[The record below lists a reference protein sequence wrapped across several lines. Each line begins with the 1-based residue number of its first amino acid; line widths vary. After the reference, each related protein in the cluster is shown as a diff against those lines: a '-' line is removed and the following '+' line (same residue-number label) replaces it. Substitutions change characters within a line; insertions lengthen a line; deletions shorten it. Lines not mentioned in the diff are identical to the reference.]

1 MRRPFGLEGFNI
13 NNHFKTAIG
22 RAQRV
27 LARGAFMMLACLGF
41 MVGCA
46 NQSIDPA
53 EPVLAEVEAST
64 QVAID
69 LAPEPEVLAFPEG
82 TLLALLTAEVA
93 GYRGDY
99 QYALDQYLI
108 EAEKTLDPGVA
119 ARVTRLAAYMKA
131 DDKLYRAA
139 SLWVQADAGSLEA
152 HQFLADQ
159 LVKRALYVEAF
170 ETMRA
175 IDRLGGEAQFDYF
188 AYRVGR
194 MTTEDQRAL
203 LAGLDDMLRVNPNEP
218 QILFSKAAILE
229 ALGDGQAALDTA
241 DVLLGLKPTELNFII
256 LKANLLSDLNQKPA
270 ARSLLTDQLAMDP
283 DQPRLRLLLARLLF
297 EAQALPEARVQYQAL
312 HEIRPEDG
320 EILFA
325 LAMLSI
331 EQDDLDQARKHLGRL
346 VRTDQRV
353 SQAQYYLGLVAEKTG
368 DVALALREFAKV
380 AGGYEYLSAQGRIVE
395 LISVNQSLEDART
408 YLAQKK
414 IAHKALRPQFDL
426 IEGQLLSRVDAKE
439 ALFEHLDLA
448 IESQGGDIPLL
459 YFRAMS
465 GQKYDR
471 LDILERDLKQ
481 VLALD
486 PDNADAMNA
495 LGYTL
500 ADQTDRYD
508 EAYTL
513 IARALELKP
522 EEPAFIDSMGWVLY
536 RLNRFEE
543 SIRYLE
549 QALERFPNDEV
560 AAHLGEVLWQSGKTR
575 RAKKVWK
582 EALSETPDSA
592 FLQSVVKRF
601 LGS

>member
-1 MRRPFGLEGFNI
+1 MFLLMACCG
-13 NNHFKTAIG
+13 
-22 RAQRV
+22 V
-27 LARGAFMMLACLGF
+27 LA
-41 MVGCA
+41 GCA
-46 NQSIDPA
+46 SQAVDPVA
-53 EPVLAEVEAST
+53 PVLSEVNDSKEAVGST
-64 QVAID
+64 P
-69 LAPEPEVLAFPEG
+69 PEPEVMAFPEG

-131 DDKLYRAA
+131 DDKLYQAA
-139 SLWVQADAGSLEA
+139 SLWAQADPESLEA
-152 HQFLADQ
+152 HQCLADQ
-159 LVKRALYVEAF
+159 LVKRALYVDAL
-170 ETMRA
+170 ETMQT

-194 MTTEDQRAL
+194 MTQEDRQAL
-203 LAGLDDMLRVNPNEP
+203 LLGLNDMLTVNPNEP
-218 QILFSKAAILE
+218 QILFSKAALLE
-229 ALGDGQAALDTA
+229 ALGDGPAALETA
-241 DVLLGLKPTELNFII
+241 DTLLGLKPAELNFII
-256 LKANLLSDLNQKPA
+256 LKANLLSDLNQKQA
-270 ARSLLTDQLAMDP
+270 AQAFLSEQLAINP

-297 EAQALPEARVQYQAL
+297 EAQAFSDARVQYQIL

-331 EQDDLDQARKHLGRL
+331 EQADFAQARLHLGRL

-353 SQAQYYLGLVAEKTG
+353 NQAQYYLGLVAEKTG

-380 AGGYEYLSAQGRIVE
+380 DGGYEYLSAQGRIVE
-395 LISVNQSLEDART
+395 LISVNQSLEDARS
-408 YLAQKK
+408 YLAKK
-414 IAHKALRPQFDL
+414 KLAHNGLRSQFDL
-426 IEGQLLSRVDAKE
+426 IEGQLLSRVDAE
-439 ALFEHLDLA
+439 DALFEHLDEA
-448 IESQGGDIPLL
+448 IEAQAGDIPLL

-481 VLALD
+481 VLTLD
-486 PDNADAMNA
+486 PGNADAMNA
-495 LGYTL
+495 LGYTM

-508 EAYTL
+508 EAYVL
-513 IARALELKP
+513 IEKALRLKP
-522 EEPAFIDSMGWVLY
+522 EEPAFIDSMGLVLY
-536 RLNRFEE
+536 RLNRYEE
-543 SIRYLE
+543 AIDYLE
-549 QALERFPNDEV
+549 QAFERFPNDEV

-575 RAKKVWK
+575 RAKRVWK
-582 EALSETPDSA
+582 EALSETPDST

>member
-1 MRRPFGLEGFNI
+1 MACCGL
-13 NNHFKTAIG
+13 
-22 RAQRV
+22 
-27 LARGAFMMLACLGF
+27 LA
-41 MVGCA
+41 GCA
-46 NQSIDPA
+46 SQTVDPVA
-53 EPVLAEVEAST
+53 PGFSQVKKSTDAGVSTPLEPG
-64 QVAID
+64 
-69 LAPEPEVLAFPEG
+69 VLAFPEG

-99 QYALDQYLI
+99 QFALDQYLI

-131 DDKLYRAA
+131 DDKLYQAA
-139 SLWVQADAGSLEA
+139 SLWVQSDPESLEA

-159 LVKRALYVEAF
+159 LVKRALYVDAF
-170 ETMRA
+170 ETMQA

-194 MTTEDQRAL
+194 MTTEDQQDL
-203 LAGLDDMLRVNPNEP
+203 LLGLNDMLVVNPSEP
-218 QILFSKAAILE
+218 QILFSKAALLE
-229 ALGDGQAALDTA
+229 ALGDRPAALETA
-241 DVLLGLKPTELNFII
+241 DILLGLKPAELNFII
-256 LKANLLSDLNQKPA
+256 LKANLMSDLNQKQA
-270 ARSLLTDQLAMDP
+270 AQDLLSEQLVINP

-297 EAQALPEARVQYQAL
+297 EAQAFSDARVQYQIL

-320 EILFA
+320 EVLFA

-331 EQDDLDQARKHLGRL
+331 EQADFAQARLHLGRL

-353 SQAQYYLGLVAEKTG
+353 NQAQYYLGLVAEKTG

-380 AGGYEYLSAQGRIVE
+380 DAGYEYLSAQGRIVE
-395 LISVNQSLEDART
+395 LISVNRSLEDARS
-408 YLAQKK
+408 YLAKK
-414 IAHKALRPQFDL
+414 KRAHNGLRSQFDL
-426 IEGQLLSRVDAKE
+426 IEGQLLSRVEAEE
-439 ALFEHLDLA
+439 ALFEHLDEA
-448 IESQGGDIPLL
+448 IEAQAGDIPLL

-481 VLALD
+481 VLTLD
-486 PDNADAMNA
+486 PGNADAMNA

-508 EAYTL
+508 EAYAL
-513 IARALELKP
+513 IEKALRLKP

-536 RLNRFEE
+536 RLNRYEE
-543 SIRYLE
+543 AIDYLE
-549 QALERFPNDEV
+549 QAFERFPNDEV

-575 RAKKVWK
+575 RAKRVWK
-582 EALSETPDSA
+582 EALSETPDST

>member
-1 MRRPFGLEGFNI
+1 MFLLMACCG
-13 NNHFKTAIG
+13 
-22 RAQRV
+22 V
-27 LARGAFMMLACLGF
+27 LA
-41 MVGCA
+41 GCA
-46 NQSIDPA
+46 SQAVDPVA
-53 EPVLAEVEAST
+53 PVLSEVNDSKEAVGST
-64 QVAID
+64 P
-69 LAPEPEVLAFPEG
+69 PEPEVMAFPEG

-131 DDKLYRAA
+131 DDKLYQAA
-139 SLWVQADAGSLEA
+139 SLWAQADPESLEA

-159 LVKRALYVEAF
+159 LVKRALYVDAL
-170 ETMRA
+170 ETMQT

-194 MTTEDQRAL
+194 MTQEDRQAL
-203 LAGLDDMLRVNPNEP
+203 LLGLNDMLTVNPNEP
-218 QILFSKAAILE
+218 QILFSKAALLE
-229 ALGDGQAALDTA
+229 ALGDGPAALETA
-241 DVLLGLKPTELNFII
+241 DTLLGLKPAELNFVI
-256 LKANLLSDLNQKPA
+256 LKANLLSDLNQKQA
-270 ARSLLTDQLAMDP
+270 AQAFLSEQLAINP

-297 EAQALPEARVQYQAL
+297 EAQAFSDARVQYQIL

-331 EQDDLDQARKHLGRL
+331 EQADFAQAQAPHGRL
-346 VRTDQRV
+346 VRPDQRV
-353 SQAQYYLGLVAEKTG
+353 NQAQYYLGLVAEKTG

-380 AGGYEYLSAQGRIVE
+380 DGGYEYLSAQGRIVE
-395 LISVNQSLEDART
+395 LISVNQSLEDARS
-408 YLAQKK
+408 YLAKK
-414 IAHKALRPQFDL
+414 KLAHNGLRSQFDL
-426 IEGQLLSRVDAKE
+426 IEGQLLSRVDAE
-439 ALFEHLDLA
+439 DALFEHLDEA
-448 IESQGGDIPLL
+448 IEAQAGDIPLL

-481 VLALD
+481 VLTLD
-486 PDNADAMNA
+486 PGNADAMNA

-508 EAYTL
+508 EAYVL
-513 IARALELKP
+513 IERALWLKP

-536 RLNRFEE
+536 RLNRYEE
-543 SIRYLE
+543 AIDYLE
-549 QALERFPNDEV
+549 QAFERFPNDEV

-575 RAKKVWK
+575 RAKRVWK
-582 EALSETPDSA
+582 EALSETPDST

>member
-1 MRRPFGLEGFNI
+1 MVSLMACCG
-13 NNHFKTAIG
+13 
-22 RAQRV
+22 V
-27 LARGAFMMLACLGF
+27 LA
-41 MVGCA
+41 GCA
-46 NQSIDPA
+46 SQTGDPVA
-53 EPVLAEVEAST
+53 SGFSQVKESTAAVGSTPLEPGVL
-64 QVAID
+64 
-69 LAPEPEVLAFPEG
+69 PFPEG

-99 QYALDQYLI
+99 QFALDQYLI

-131 DDKLYRAA
+131 DDKLYQAA
-139 SLWVQADAGSLEA
+139 SLWVQSDPESLEA

-159 LVKRALYVEAF
+159 LVKRALYVDAF
-170 ETMRA
+170 ETMQA

-194 MTTEDQRAL
+194 MTTEDQQDL
-203 LAGLDDMLRVNPNEP
+203 LLGLNDMLVVNPSEP
-218 QILFSKAAILE
+218 QILFSKAALLE
-229 ALGDGQAALDTA
+229 ALGDRPAALETA
-241 DVLLGLKPTELNFII
+241 DILLGLKPAELNFII
-256 LKANLLSDLNQKPA
+256 LKANLMSDLNQKQA
-270 ARSLLTDQLAMDP
+270 AQDLLSEQLVINP

-297 EAQALPEARVQYQAL
+297 EAQAFSDARVQYQIL

-320 EILFA
+320 EVLFA

-331 EQDDLDQARKHLGRL
+331 EQADFAQARLHLGRL
-346 VRTDQRV
+346 VRTEQRV
-353 SQAQYYLGLVAEKTG
+353 NQAQYYLGLVAEKMG

-380 AGGYEYLSAQGRIVE
+380 DAGYEYLSAQGRIVE
-395 LISVNQSLEDART
+395 LISVNRSLEDARS
-408 YLAQKK
+408 YLAKK
-414 IAHKALRPQFDL
+414 KRAHNGLRSQFDL
-426 IEGQLLSRVDAKE
+426 IEGQLLSRVEAEE
-439 ALFEHLDLA
+439 ALFEHLDEA
-448 IESQGGDIPLL
+448 IEAQAGDIPLL

-481 VLALD
+481 VLTLD
-486 PDNADAMNA
+486 PGNADAMNA

-508 EAYTL
+508 EAYAL
-513 IARALELKP
+513 IEKALRLKP

-536 RLNRFEE
+536 RLNRYEE
-543 SIRYLE
+543 AIDYLE
-549 QALERFPNDEV
+549 QAFERFPNDEV

-575 RAKKVWK
+575 RAKRVWK
-582 EALSETPDSA
+582 EALSETPDST

>member
-1 MRRPFGLEGFNI
+1 MFLLMACCG
-13 NNHFKTAIG
+13 
-22 RAQRV
+22 V
-27 LARGAFMMLACLGF
+27 LA
-41 MVGCA
+41 GCA
-46 NQSIDPA
+46 SQVVDPVV
-53 EPVLAEVEAST
+53 PVLSEVNDSKEAVGST
-64 QVAID
+64 P
-69 LAPEPEVLAFPEG
+69 PEPEVMAFPEG

-131 DDKLYRAA
+131 DDKLYQAA
-139 SLWVQADAGSLEA
+139 SLWAQADPESLEA

-159 LVKRALYVEAF
+159 LVKRALYVDAL
-170 ETMRA
+170 ETMQT

-194 MTTEDQRAL
+194 MTQEDRQAL
-203 LAGLDDMLRVNPNEP
+203 LLGLNDMLTVNPNEP
-218 QILFSKAAILE
+218 QILFSKAALLE
-229 ALGDGQAALDTA
+229 ALGDGPAALETA
-241 DVLLGLKPTELNFII
+241 DTLLGLKPAELNFII
-256 LKANLLSDLNQKPA
+256 LKANLLSDLNQKQA
-270 ARSLLTDQLAMDP
+270 AQAFLSEQLAINP
-283 DQPRLRLLLARLLF
+283 DQPRLRLMLARLLF
-297 EAQALPEARVQYQAL
+297 EAQAFSDARVQYQIL

-331 EQDDLDQARKHLGRL
+331 EQADFAQARLHLGRL

-353 SQAQYYLGLVAEKTG
+353 NQAQYYLGLVAEKTG

-380 AGGYEYLSAQGRIVE
+380 DGGYEYLSAQGRIVE
-395 LISVNQSLEDART
+395 LISVNQSLEDARS
-408 YLAQKK
+408 YLAKK
-414 IAHKALRPQFDL
+414 KLAHNGLRSQFDL
-426 IEGQLLSRVDAKE
+426 IEGQLLSRVDAE
-439 ALFEHLDLA
+439 DALFEHLDEA
-448 IESQGGDIPLL
+448 IEAQAGDIPLL

-481 VLALD
+481 VLTLD
-486 PDNADAMNA
+486 PGNADAMNA

-508 EAYTL
+508 EAYVL
-513 IARALELKP
+513 IEKALRLKP

-536 RLNRFEE
+536 RLNRYEE
-543 SIRYLE
+543 AIDYLE
-549 QALERFPNDEV
+549 QAFERFPNDEV

-575 RAKKVWK
+575 RAKRVWK
-582 EALSETPDSA
+582 EALSETPDST

>member
-1 MRRPFGLEGFNI
+1 MFLLMACCG
-13 NNHFKTAIG
+13 
-22 RAQRV
+22 V
-27 LARGAFMMLACLGF
+27 LA
-41 MVGCA
+41 GCA
-46 NQSIDPA
+46 SQTVDPVA
-53 EPVLAEVEAST
+53 PVLSEVNDSKEAVGST
-64 QVAID
+64 P
-69 LAPEPEVLAFPEG
+69 PEPEVMAFPEG

-131 DDKLYRAA
+131 DDKLYQAA
-139 SLWVQADAGSLEA
+139 SLWAQADPESLEA

-159 LVKRALYVEAF
+159 LVKRALYVDAL
-170 ETMRA
+170 ETMQT

-194 MTTEDQRAL
+194 MTQEDRQAL
-203 LAGLDDMLRVNPNEP
+203 LLGLNDMLTVNPNEP
-218 QILFSKAAILE
+218 QILFSKAALLE
-229 ALGDGQAALDTA
+229 ALGDGPAALETA
-241 DVLLGLKPTELNFII
+241 DTLLGLKPAELNFII
-256 LKANLLSDLNQKPA
+256 LKANLLSDLNQKQA
-270 ARSLLTDQLAMDP
+270 AQAFLSEQLAINP

-297 EAQALPEARVQYQAL
+297 EAQAFSDARVQYQIL

-331 EQDDLDQARKHLGRL
+331 EQADFAQARLHLGRL

-353 SQAQYYLGLVAEKTG
+353 NQAQYYLGLVAEKTG

-380 AGGYEYLSAQGRIVE
+380 DGGYEYLSAQGRIVE
-395 LISVNQSLEDART
+395 LISVNQSLEDARS
-408 YLAQKK
+408 YLAKK
-414 IAHKALRPQFDL
+414 KLAHNGLRSQFDL
-426 IEGQLLSRVDAKE
+426 IEGQLLSRVDAE
-439 ALFEHLDLA
+439 DALFEHLDEA
-448 IESQGGDIPLL
+448 IEAQAGDIPLL

-481 VLALD
+481 VLTLD
-486 PDNADAMNA
+486 PGNADAMNA

-508 EAYTL
+508 EAYVL
-513 IARALELKP
+513 IEKALRLKP

-536 RLNRFEE
+536 RLNRYEE
-543 SIRYLE
+543 AIDYLE
-549 QALERFPNDEV
+549 QAFERFPNDEV

-575 RAKKVWK
+575 RAKRVWK
-582 EALSETPDSA
+582 EALSETPDST
-592 FLQSVVKRF
+592 FLQSVLKRF

>member
-1 MRRPFGLEGFNI
+1 MACCGL
-13 NNHFKTAIG
+13 
-22 RAQRV
+22 
-27 LARGAFMMLACLGF
+27 LA
-41 MVGCA
+41 GCA
-46 NQSIDPA
+46 SQTVDPVA
-53 EPVLAEVEAST
+53 PGFSQVKKSTDAGVSTPLEPG
-64 QVAID
+64 
-69 LAPEPEVLAFPEG
+69 VLAFPEG

-131 DDKLYRAA
+131 DDKLYQAA
-139 SLWVQADAGSLEA
+139 SLWAQADPESLEA

-159 LVKRALYVEAF
+159 LVKRALYVDAL
-170 ETMRA
+170 ETMQT

-194 MTTEDQRAL
+194 MTQEDRQAL
-203 LAGLDDMLRVNPNEP
+203 LLGLNDMLTVNPNEP
-218 QILFSKAAILE
+218 QILFSKAALLE
-229 ALGDGQAALDTA
+229 ALGDGPAALETA
-241 DVLLGLKPTELNFII
+241 DTLLGLKPAELNFII
-256 LKANLLSDLNQKPA
+256 LKANLLSDLNQKQA
-270 ARSLLTDQLAMDP
+270 AQELLSEQLVINP

-297 EAQALPEARVQYQAL
+297 EAQAFSDARVQYQIL

-331 EQDDLDQARKHLGRL
+331 EQADFAQARLHLGRL

-353 SQAQYYLGLVAEKTG
+353 NQAQYYLGLVAEKTG

-380 AGGYEYLSAQGRIVE
+380 DGGYEYLSAQGRIVE
-395 LISVNQSLEDART
+395 LISVNQSLEDARS
-408 YLAQKK
+408 YLAKK
-414 IAHKALRPQFDL
+414 KLAHNGLRSQFDL
-426 IEGQLLSRVDAKE
+426 IEGQLLSRVDAE
-439 ALFEHLDLA
+439 DALFEHLDEA
-448 IESQGGDIPLL
+448 IEAQAGDIPLL

-481 VLALD
+481 VLTLD
-486 PDNADAMNA
+486 PGNADAMNA

-508 EAYTL
+508 EAYVL
-513 IARALELKP
+513 IERALRLKP

-536 RLNRFEE
+536 RLNRYEE
-543 SIRYLE
+543 AIDYLE
-549 QALERFPNDEV
+549 QAFERFPNDEV

-575 RAKKVWK
+575 RAKRVWK
-582 EALSETPDSA
+582 EALSETPDST

>member
-1 MRRPFGLEGFNI
+1 MFLLMACCG
-13 NNHFKTAIG
+13 
-22 RAQRV
+22 V
-27 LARGAFMMLACLGF
+27 LA
-41 MVGCA
+41 GCA
-46 NQSIDPA
+46 SQAVDPVA
-53 EPVLAEVEAST
+53 PVLPEVNGSKEAVGST
-64 QVAID
+64 P
-69 LAPEPEVLAFPEG
+69 PEPEVMAFPEG

-131 DDKLYRAA
+131 DDKLYQAA
-139 SLWVQADAGSLEA
+139 SLWAQADPESLEA

-159 LVKRALYVEAF
+159 LVKRALYVDAF
-170 ETMRA
+170 ETMRT

-194 MTTEDQRAL
+194 MTQEDRQAL
-203 LAGLDDMLRVNPNEP
+203 LLGLNDMLTVNPNEP
-218 QILFSKAAILE
+218 QILFSKAALLE
-229 ALGDGQAALDTA
+229 ALGDGPAALETA
-241 DVLLGLKPTELNFII
+241 DILMGLRPAELNFII
-256 LKANLLSDLNQKPA
+256 LKANLLSDLNQKQA
-270 ARSLLTDQLAMDP
+270 AQAFLSEQLAINSDR
-283 DQPRLRLLLARLLF
+283 PRLRLLLARLLF
-297 EAQALPEARVQYQAL
+297 EAQAFSDARVQYQIL

-331 EQDDLDQARKHLGRL
+331 EQADFAQARLHLGRL

-353 SQAQYYLGLVAEKTG
+353 NQAQYYLGLVAEKTG

-380 AGGYEYLSAQGRIVE
+380 DGGYEYLSAQGRIVE
-395 LISVNQSLEDART
+395 LISVNQSLEDARS
-408 YLAQKK
+408 YLAKK
-414 IAHKALRPQFDL
+414 KLAHNGLRSQFDL
-426 IEGQLLSRVDAKE
+426 IEGQLLSRVDAE
-439 ALFEHLDLA
+439 DALFEHLDEA
-448 IESQGGDIPLL
+448 IEAQAGDIPLL

-481 VLALD
+481 VLTLD
-486 PDNADAMNA
+486 PGNADAMNA

-508 EAYTL
+508 EAYVL
-513 IARALELKP
+513 IEKALRLKP

-536 RLNRFEE
+536 RLNRYEE
-543 SIRYLE
+543 AIDYLE
-549 QALERFPNDEV
+549 QAFERFPNDEV

-575 RAKKVWK
+575 RAKRVWK
-582 EALSETPDSA
+582 EALSETPDST

>member
-1 MRRPFGLEGFNI
+1 MACCG
-13 NNHFKTAIG
+13 
-22 RAQRV
+22 V
-27 LARGAFMMLACLGF
+27 LA
-41 MVGCA
+41 GCA
-46 NQSIDPA
+46 SQTVDPVA
-53 EPVLAEVEAST
+53 PGFSQVTESTDAVVSTPLEPG
-64 QVAID
+64 
-69 LAPEPEVLAFPEG
+69 VLAFPEG

-131 DDKLYRAA
+131 DDKLYQAA
-139 SLWVQADAGSLEA
+139 SLWVQADPESLEA

-159 LVKRALYVEAF
+159 LVKRALYVDAF
-170 ETMRA
+170 ETMQA

-194 MTTEDQRAL
+194 MTTEDQQDL
-203 LAGLDDMLRVNPNEP
+203 LLGLNDMLAVNPSEP
-218 QILFSKAAILE
+218 QILFSKAALLE
-229 ALGDGQAALDTA
+229 ALGDRPAALETA
-241 DVLLGLKPTELNFII
+241 DILLGLKPDELNFII
-256 LKANLLSDLNQKPA
+256 LKANLLSDLNQKQA
-270 ARSLLTDQLAMDP
+270 AQELLSEQLVINP

-297 EAQALPEARVQYQAL
+297 EAQAFSDARVQYQIL

-331 EQDDLDQARKHLGRL
+331 EQADFAQARLHLGRL

-353 SQAQYYLGLVAEKTG
+353 NQAQYYLGLVAEKTG

-380 AGGYEYLSAQGRIVE
+380 DAGYEYLSAQGRIVE
-395 LISVNQSLEDART
+395 LISVNRSLEDARS
-408 YLAQKK
+408 YLAKK
-414 IAHKALRPQFDL
+414 KLAHNGLRSQFDL
-426 IEGQLLSRVDAKE
+426 IEGQLLSRVEAEE
-439 ALFEHLDLA
+439 ALFEHLDEA
-448 IESQGGDIPLL
+448 IEAQAGDIPLL

-481 VLALD
+481 VLTLD
-486 PDNADAMNA
+486 PGNADAMNA

-508 EAYTL
+508 EAYAL
-513 IARALELKP
+513 IEKALRLKP

-536 RLNRFEE
+536 RLNRYEE
-543 SIRYLE
+543 AIDYLE
-549 QALERFPNDEV
+549 RAFERFPNDEV

-575 RAKKVWK
+575 RAKRVWK
-582 EALSETPDSA
+582 EALSETPDST

>member
-1 MRRPFGLEGFNI
+1 MACCG
-13 NNHFKTAIG
+13 
-22 RAQRV
+22 V
-27 LARGAFMMLACLGF
+27 LA
-41 MVGCA
+41 GCA
-46 NQSIDPA
+46 SQTVDPVA
-53 EPVLAEVEAST
+53 PVLSEVNDSKEAVGST
-64 QVAID
+64 P
-69 LAPEPEVLAFPEG
+69 PEPEVMAFPEG

-131 DDKLYRAA
+131 DDKLYQAA
-139 SLWVQADAGSLEA
+139 SLWAQADPESLEA

-159 LVKRALYVEAF
+159 LVKRALYVDAL
-170 ETMRA
+170 ETMQT

-194 MTTEDQRAL
+194 MTQEDRQAL
-203 LAGLDDMLRVNPNEP
+203 LLGLNDMLTVNPNEP
-218 QILFSKAAILE
+218 QILFSKAALLE
-229 ALGDGQAALDTA
+229 ALGDGPAALETA
-241 DVLLGLKPTELNFII
+241 DTLLGLKPAELNFII
-256 LKANLLSDLNQKPA
+256 LKAKLLSDLNQKQA
-270 ARSLLTDQLAMDP
+270 AQAFLSEQLAINP

-297 EAQALPEARVQYQAL
+297 EAQAFSDARVQYQIL

-331 EQDDLDQARKHLGRL
+331 EQADFAQARLHLGRL

-353 SQAQYYLGLVAEKTG
+353 NQAQYYLGLVAEKTG

-380 AGGYEYLSAQGRIVE
+380 DGGYEYLSAQGRIVE
-395 LISVNQSLEDART
+395 LISVNQSLEDARS
-408 YLAQKK
+408 YLAKK
-414 IAHKALRPQFDL
+414 KLAHNGLRSQFDL
-426 IEGQLLSRVDAKE
+426 IEGQLLSRVDAE
-439 ALFEHLDLA
+439 DALFEHLDEA
-448 IESQGGDIPLL
+448 IEAQAGDIPLL

-481 VLALD
+481 VLTLD
-486 PDNADAMNA
+486 PGNADAMNA

-508 EAYTL
+508 EAYVL
-513 IARALELKP
+513 IERALRLKP

-536 RLNRFEE
+536 RLNRYEE
-543 SIRYLE
+543 AIDYLE
-549 QALERFPNDEV
+549 QAFERFPNDEV

-575 RAKKVWK
+575 RAKRVWK
-582 EALSETPDSA
+582 EALSETPDST

>member
-1 MRRPFGLEGFNI
+1 MACCG
-13 NNHFKTAIG
+13 
-22 RAQRV
+22 V
-27 LARGAFMMLACLGF
+27 LA
-41 MVGCA
+41 GCA
-46 NQSIDPA
+46 SQTVDPVA
-53 EPVLAEVEAST
+53 PGFSQVTESTDAVVSTPLEPG
-64 QVAID
+64 
-69 LAPEPEVLAFPEG
+69 VLAFPEG

-131 DDKLYRAA
+131 DDKLYQAA
-139 SLWVQADAGSLEA
+139 SLWVQADPESLEA

-159 LVKRALYVEAF
+159 LVKRALYVDAF
-170 ETMRA
+170 ETMQA

-194 MTTEDQRAL
+194 MTTEDQQDL
-203 LAGLDDMLRVNPNEP
+203 LLGLNDMLAVNPSEP
-218 QILFSKAAILE
+218 QILFSKAALLE
-229 ALGDGQAALDTA
+229 ALGDRPAALETA
-241 DVLLGLKPTELNFII
+241 DILLSLKPDELNFII
-256 LKANLLSDLNQKPA
+256 LKANLLSDLNQKQA
-270 ARSLLTDQLAMDP
+270 AQELLSEQLVINP

-297 EAQALPEARVQYQAL
+297 EAQAFSDARVQYQIL
-312 HEIRPEDG
+312 HEIRSEDG

-331 EQDDLDQARKHLGRL
+331 EQADFAQARLHLGRL

-353 SQAQYYLGLVAEKTG
+353 NQAQYYLGLVAEKTG

-380 AGGYEYLSAQGRIVE
+380 DAGYEYLSAQGRIVE
-395 LISVNQSLEDART
+395 LISVNRSLEDARS
-408 YLAQKK
+408 YLAKK
-414 IAHKALRPQFDL
+414 KLAHNGLRSQFDL
-426 IEGQLLSRVDAKE
+426 IEGQLLSRVESEE
-439 ALFEHLDLA
+439 ALFEHLDEA
-448 IESQGGDIPLL
+448 IEAQAGDIPLL

-481 VLALD
+481 VLTLD
-486 PDNADAMNA
+486 PGNADAMNA

-508 EAYTL
+508 EAYAL
-513 IARALELKP
+513 IEKALRLKP

-536 RLNRFEE
+536 RLNRYEE
-543 SIRYLE
+543 AIDYLE
-549 QALERFPNDEV
+549 QAFERFPNDEV

-575 RAKKVWK
+575 RAKRVWK
-582 EALSETPDSA
+582 EALSETPDST

>member
-1 MRRPFGLEGFNI
+1 MACCGL
-13 NNHFKTAIG
+13 
-22 RAQRV
+22 
-27 LARGAFMMLACLGF
+27 LA
-41 MVGCA
+41 GCA
-46 NQSIDPA
+46 SQTVDPVA
-53 EPVLAEVEAST
+53 PGFSQVTESTDAVVSTPLEPG
-64 QVAID
+64 
-69 LAPEPEVLAFPEG
+69 VLAFPEG

-131 DDKLYRAA
+131 DDKLYQAA
-139 SLWVQADAGSLEA
+139 SLWVQADPESLEA

-159 LVKRALYVEAF
+159 LVKRALYVDAF
-170 ETMRA
+170 ETMQA

-194 MTTEDQRAL
+194 MTTEDQQDL
-203 LAGLDDMLRVNPNEP
+203 LLGLNDMLAVNPSEP
-218 QILFSKAAILE
+218 QILFSKAALLE
-229 ALGDGQAALDTA
+229 ALGDRPAALETA
-241 DVLLGLKPTELNFII
+241 DILLGLKPDELNFII
-256 LKANLLSDLNQKPA
+256 LKANLLSDLNQKQA
-270 ARSLLTDQLAMDP
+270 AQELLSEQLVINP

-297 EAQALPEARVQYQAL
+297 EAQAFSDARVQYQIL

-331 EQDDLDQARKHLGRL
+331 EQADFAQARLHLGRL

-353 SQAQYYLGLVAEKTG
+353 NQAQYYLGLVAEKTG

-380 AGGYEYLSAQGRIVE
+380 DAGYEYLSAQGRIVE
-395 LISVNQSLEDART
+395 LISVNRSLEDARS
-408 YLAQKK
+408 YLAKK
-414 IAHKALRPQFDL
+414 KLAHNGLRSQFDL
-426 IEGQLLSRVDAKE
+426 IEGQLLSRVEAEE
-439 ALFEHLDLA
+439 ALFEHLDEA
-448 IESQGGDIPLL
+448 IEAQAGDIPLL

-481 VLALD
+481 VLTLD
-486 PDNADAMNA
+486 PGNADAMKA

-508 EAYTL
+508 EAYAL
-513 IARALELKP
+513 IEKALRLKP

-536 RLNRFEE
+536 RLNRYEE
-543 SIRYLE
+543 AIDYLE
-549 QALERFPNDEV
+549 RAFERFPNDEV

-575 RAKKVWK
+575 RAKRVWK
-582 EALSETPDSA
+582 EALSETPDST